1 MKANHAMKPIIFAL
15 VASFW
20 SSCAFGAD
28 APQGSSP
35 VAAQSSFVWA
45 KLASSMSSTSSKPG
59 DPVTALVMGPG
70 EALLGATLEGTV
82 DRAEGPTLAFS
93 FQRLR
98 LFNGKTYAVQSRLIS
113 IVNSKG
119 IAGQDDLGQRVG
131 ENAGITAYGITTA
144 LNEGSEIHLSV
155 WEKR

>member
-1 MKANHAMKPIIFAL
+1 MKPIIFAL
-15 VASFW
+15 VAAFW

-28 APQGSSP
+28 APQSSGP

-45 KLASSMSSTSSKPG
+45 KLTSTMSSTSSKRG
-59 DPVTALVMGPG
+59 DPVAALVMGPG
-70 EALLGATLEGTV
+70 DALLGATLEGTV
-82 DRAEGPTLAFS
+82 DKAERATLVFS
-93 FQRLR
+93 FHRLK

-144 LNEGSEIHLSV
+144 LNEGSEVFLSV
-155 WEKR
+155 WKQ